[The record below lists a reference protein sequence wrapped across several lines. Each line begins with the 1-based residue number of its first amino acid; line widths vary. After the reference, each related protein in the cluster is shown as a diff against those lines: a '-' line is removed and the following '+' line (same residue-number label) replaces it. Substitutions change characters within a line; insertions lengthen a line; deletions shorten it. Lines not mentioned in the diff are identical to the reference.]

1 MHVDPKRE
9 VAKSKGGRIGLV
21 LLLIVVLTAIFA
33 PLLSG
38 HDPLVQTVQS
48 FESPSWGHPLGTNH
62 AGQDI
67 WSQLVYGARTS
78 LLVGLLVAMLST
90 ILAAL
95 IGTSAALVGG
105 VYDRVVM
112 RLVDAFIVMPVIIL
126 LILLSVYVDPN
137 LGSGAVTSIEFLIGI
152 VIFGVS
158 LYMVRSLGWIGLLI
172 IGPIIALVIL
182 SRDLLPST
190 GGLIIILSLLCWQGG
205 ARTLRAQSLSLKER
219 PHIAA
224 ARGFGGSTWY
234 IMRRHIIPDLG
245 PLLVA
250 DFVFSVRHAV
260 FLQAGLAFLGIGDPN
275 VVSWGSMI
283 SDAHEWI
290 FLDAWRWWLVPAG
303 VALSMTIIAI
313 TLIGSAL
320 ESALDPRLR
329 GEVSAQN

>member
-1 MHVDPKRE
+1 MHVDPKKE
-9 VAKSKGGRIGLV
+9 VAKSRGGQIGLA
-21 LLLIVVLTAIFA
+21 LLLIVLLMAIFA

-38 HDPLVQTVQS
+38 YDPLAQTVNS
-48 FESPSWGHPLGTNH
+48 FESPCWAHPLGTNH

-78 LLVGLLVAMLST
+78 LLVGLLVAVLST
-90 ILAAL
+90 VLAAL
-95 IGTSAALVGG
+95 IGTSAALIGG

-112 RLVDAFIVMPVIIL
+112 RLVDAFIVMPIIIL

-137 LGSGAVTSIEFLIGI
+137 LGSGAVIGIEILIGI
-152 VIFGVS
+152 VIIGMLF
-158 LYMVRSLGWIGLLI
+158 YMVRSLGWIGLLI
-172 IGPIIALVIL
+172 VGPIIVLVIL
-182 SRDLLPST
+182 SRDLLPGT

-205 ARTLRAQSLSLKER
+205 ARTLRAQALSLKEKS
-219 PHIAA
+219 HIAA
-224 ARGFGGSTWY
+224 AYGFGAGTWY
-234 IMRRHIIPDLG
+234 IMRRHIMPDLG

-250 DFVFSVRHAV
+250 DFVFSVRRAV

-283 SDAHEWI
+283 NDAREWI

-303 VALSMTIIAI
+303 VALSITIIAI